1 MVWRLGRAWPLG
13 FGLSL
18 PPPAAPNPLEP
29 VTTTPTF
36 PPTCFIPPALGPTGS
51 HWGSAISAQSW
62 AVGGGR
68 RGGSGLPVA
77 LLGAN
82 LGPRGWNC
90 HCDSYWQQLPHLPI
104 CSLYPHTTLS
114 LGVPRPVPSRPHR
127 QPFQPWSLLPIP
139 PSFPPGGHPVQGPS
153 GQLLCL
159 LLTELPLGPAGS
171 GVAAVGRHLP
181 VPPPTSPVAVC
192 PNLGPEQGMAKSGGV
207 ASQGRTGGW
216 KTTGSWR
223 GGPSAGRSGTAL
235 SARGLEQSWQPHNLC
250 WQRLL
255 TWPALTCKCTCS
267 PGEARCPFPGRG
279 SQGG

>member
-1 MVWRLGRAWPLG
+1 M
-13 FGLSL
+13 
-18 PPPAAPNPLEP
+18 
-29 VTTTPTF
+29 
-36 PPTCFIPPALGPTGS
+36 
-51 HWGSAISAQSW
+51 
-62 AVGGGR
+62 
-68 RGGSGLPVA
+68 A

-90 HCDSYWQQLPHLPI
+90 HCDSYWQQPPHLPI

-114 LGVPRPVPSRPHR
+114 LGAPRPVPSRPHR

-192 PNLGPEQGMAKSGGV
+192 PNLGPERGMAKSGGV

-223 GGPSAGRSGTAL
+223 GGS
-235 SARGLEQSWQPHNLC
+235 LC
-250 WQRLL
+250 WQV
-255 TWPALTCKCTCS
+255 WHS
-267 PGEARCPFPGRG
+267 PL
-279 SQGG
+279 SQGLGTELATTQPVLAAAAHMASLDLQVHLLSR